1 MDYKLNN
8 MSQSLKIQ
16 HLSWLLCALLSSPVV
31 FADNKDQND
40 IPWYQIEV
48 IIFANTSQNGL
59 YGETWP
65 ETAKLHNSDVI
76 ELKHP
81 EDTGYANQK
90 LPNFTPAANTPV
102 PYELLD
108 RSQLQLVPIE
118 KKLSA
123 SKNYKPLLHIAWRQ
137 PTVDPDKA
145 TPVYIYEGVE
155 LPRNVLQK
163 TSQVDSQSKGRFSQI
178 PVGTYTYDSSQYGQF
193 VPVSQTDLENGPD
206 LEPLSG
212 TLKLGVSRYLHVEV
226 DLKYRTKIM
235 KEEVVPVN
243 PDPTFTE
250 GNSFQ
255 RTLALTQAENNNKT
269 RIRRREAL
277 QTFYLYETRKMR
289 SKELHYIDHPMFGVI
304 VRVIPYEIPKVE
316 ADFDPASQ
324 AFKTGQSGGGVK

>member
-1 MDYKLNN
+1 MN
-8 MSQSLKIQ
+8 QPLKIQ
-16 HLSWLLCALLSSPVV
+16 HLSWLLCALLGSPAVL
-31 FADNKDQND
+31 ADNKDEND

-48 IIFANTSQNGL
+48 IVFANISKNGL
-59 YGETWP
+59 YSETWP
-65 ETAKLHNSDVI
+65 QSPKLHNSEVI
-76 ELKHP
+76 ELKHAD
-81 EDTGYANQK
+81 DTAFANQK
-90 LPNFTPAANTPV
+90 VPNFTAGANTPV

-118 KKLSA
+118 KKMKA
-123 SKNYKPLLHIAWRQ
+123 SKNYRPLLHIAWRQ

-145 TPVYIYEGVE
+145 TPVYIYDGVD

-163 TSQVDSQSKGRFSQI
+163 TSQVDTQSQGRFSQI
-178 PVGTYTYDSSQYGQF
+178 PVGTYTYDSSQYGQI
-193 VPVSQTDLENGPD
+193 VPVSQTDLENGPN
-206 LEPLSG
+206 LVPFSG

-235 KEEVVPVN
+235 KEEVVPIA
-243 PDPTFTE
+243 PDPNFTE

-255 RTLALTQAENNNKT
+255 RTLALTQAENNNQT
-269 RIRRREAL
+269 RVRRREAL

-324 AFKTGQSGGGVK
+324 AFTTGQGSGAAKPKAP